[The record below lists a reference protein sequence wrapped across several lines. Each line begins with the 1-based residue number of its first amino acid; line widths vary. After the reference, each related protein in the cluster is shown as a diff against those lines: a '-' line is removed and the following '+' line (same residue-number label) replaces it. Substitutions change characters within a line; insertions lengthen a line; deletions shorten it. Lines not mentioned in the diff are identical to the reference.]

1 MGHDRRDGTKNRQ
14 DAAATPLHP
23 GLPDHGVVF
32 DFSGREMPD
41 MRDLALL
48 VTARMLAERQER
60 PVWVR
65 ALPHR
70 SWAVLEGL
78 GLAHLFRF
86 FPAAGS
92 SGH

>member
-1 MGHDRRDGTKNRQ
+1 MRHDGKMDRSE
-14 DAAATPLHP
+14 ATPAPVLP
-23 GLPDHGVVF
+23 GVPDQGIVF

-41 MRDLALL
+41 MRELTLL
-48 VTARMLAERQER
+48 VTARMLAEQDER

-70 SWAVLEGL
+70 SWELLEAM

-86 FPAAGS
+86 FPAGGAQGN
-92 SGH
+92 